1 MTFSTLLANMVPNVW
16 NFFWNMKEIF
26 LVTKD
31 KHSSCFSRSVP
42 LLKSLHYFHDL
53 NNSLSSTVI
62 YTTSIS
68 KFDAASSQ
76 EFQTA
81 TLNR

>member
-1 MTFSTLLANMVPNVW
+1 MTFSTLLANIVPTIW

-53 NNSLSSTVI
+53 NKTYQALSSTQPA
-62 YTTSIS
+62 Y
-68 KFDAASSQ
+68 
-76 EFQTA
+76 
-81 TLNR
+81 LNLMLLLVRNSNEKIEN